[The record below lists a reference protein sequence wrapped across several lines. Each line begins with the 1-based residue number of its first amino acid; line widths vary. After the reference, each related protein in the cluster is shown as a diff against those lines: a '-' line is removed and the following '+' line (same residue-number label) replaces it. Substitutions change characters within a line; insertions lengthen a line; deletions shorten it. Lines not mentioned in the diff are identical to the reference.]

1 MQKLMV
7 FGAVGVGASLVHI
20 AVAWALMGWLQAGV
34 FAANVTGFCT
44 AFLWSYFGHY
54 YLTFRARN
62 AHRAAFGRFLAVAL
76 MGFAINNGVVWAWGA
91 VIGQPGILAITLG
104 VIIAAGTVFVASN
117 FWAFASAPHTSAPHT
132 SAPHTSAPRIR
143 D

>member
-1 MQKLMV
+1 MRKLAV

-20 AVAWALMGWLQAGV
+20 AVAWAMITGAQTGV
-34 FAANVTGFCT
+34 FMANVAGFCT

-54 YLTFRARN
+54 YLTFRATN

-76 MGFAINNGVVWAWGA
+76 LGFAINNAVVWAWGA
-91 VIGQPGILAITLG
+91 AAGRAGILAITAG
-104 VIIAAGTVFVASN
+104 VIIAAAAVFAASN
-117 FWAFASAPHTSAPHT
+117 AWAFASAPRAK
-132 SAPHTSAPRIR
+132 